1 MRRLILLILVFI
13 IICYFQYNYIN
24 NTNNSYD
31 ILQYENP
38 NKAMFE
44 NIVKEKSITILT
56 HIPTDELIY
65 NKIHLRDFFKS
76 TYDKMTP
83 QQQSDISQ
91 VITKNFKYYDIPLK
105 TKHKSQLYIQD
116 KNICGQL
123 KKQIYYRHLICV
135 LKGTL
140 KIALFSPNNEQ
151 HLYFN
156 NNISKVDIWNQDLKK
171 YSNIEKA
178 KYVEI
183 LLHENQLIYIPLHWI
198 YSTITNDDCVYV
210 SYSNE
215 SFFSSFLKNIKHT

>member
-1 MRRLILLILVFI
+1 
-13 IICYFQYNYIN
+13 
-24 NTNNSYD
+24 
-31 ILQYENP
+31 
-38 NKAMFE
+38 
-44 NIVKEKSITILT
+44 
-56 HIPTDELIY
+56 
-65 NKIHLRDFFKS
+65 
-76 TYDKMTP
+76 MTP

-91 VITKNFKYYDIPLK
+91 VITNNFKYYDIPLK

-140 KIALFSPNNEQ
+140 KIALFAPNNEQ

-171 YSNIEKA
+171 YPNIEKA

>member
-83 QQQSDISQ
+83 QQ
-91 VITKNFKYYDIPLK
+91 
-105 TKHKSQLYIQD
+105 
-116 KNICGQL
+116 
-123 KKQIYYRHLICV
+123 
-135 LKGTL
+135 
-140 KIALFSPNNEQ
+140 
-151 HLYFN
+151 
-156 NNISKVDIWNQDLKK
+156 
-171 YSNIEKA
+171 
-178 KYVEI
+178 
-183 LLHENQLIYIPLHWI
+183 
-198 YSTITNDDCVYV
+198 
-210 SYSNE
+210 
-215 SFFSSFLKNIKHT
+215 